1 MSAVS
6 ECLHDSLACLP
17 PCLPPCLP
25 TSLPASLQV
34 AEVTAQ
40 NEYQLKLK
48 DLAANDKVRQLTDK
62 AASEASDAA
71 QR

>member
-1 MSAVS
+1 MRPVP
-6 ECLHDSLACLP
+6 P
-17 PCLPPCLP
+17 PCLPPCP
-25 TSLPASLQV
+25 QV

-48 DLAANDKVRQLTDK
+48 DLALNEKVRELTDK
-62 AASEASDAA
+62 AAGEAAEAA